1 MTQVLDEFEQLLE
14 ESFAKS
20 NSVADIVEG
29 TVIKKE
35 SEGYLV
41 SVKGAKMEAFLSN
54 KELSSDIEELEIGEV
69 REFYVL
75 KEENNEDSMLLS
87 LKRIAFA
94 QAWAQLN
101 DAKIQGDTILAKVVS
116 TVKGGV
122 LVDVADLKGFI
133 PSSQLRTGTPFE
145 GLVDTKIEVKVLE
158 ADPKKNK
165 LILSQR
171 QAVAEQRDQVV
182 DNVLS
187 SLEEDQIVSGN
198 VVRITDFGAF
208 VDINGIDGLLP
219 ISEISWQRIKHPSDV
234 LTLGDTI
241 EVKII
246 KIDEFEYEIDVG
258 AGEISSPIELVDAN
272 GDELVRTGIH
282 IPAFDNTNCFE
293 QSGNL
298 MVAVANEPSDWKDTY
313 SNYYQ
318 VFEDEHFTGDG
329 TATSFTFQNS
339 EPESITAVTV
349 DDGTGEH
356 IQSSWTYDIETKTLT
371 LASAPAAMAA
381 KKASFEP
388 AGANN
393 SIFFIQITTKLLI
406 ILLDLKYCL
415 SIYKT

>member
-1 MTQVLDEFEQLLE
+1 MTTQTLDEFEQLLE

-20 NSVADIVEG
+20 NNIADIVEG
-29 TVIKKE
+29 TVIKQE
-35 SEGYLV
+35 SEGWLV
-41 SVKGAKMEAFLSN
+41 SVKGAKMEAFLPN
-54 KELSSDIEELEIGEV
+54 KELPEGENLEIGDI
-69 REFYVL
+69 REFYVT
-75 KEENNEDSMLLS
+75 KEENNEDCMQLS
-87 LKRIAFA
+87 LKRIAYA

-101 DAKIQGDTILAKVVS
+101 DAKIQGDTILAKVEK

-122 LVDVADLKGFI
+122 LVDIADLKGFI

-187 SLEEDQIVSGN
+187 TLEEGQIVSGN

-246 KIDEFEYEIDVG
+246 KIDNELKRISLSLKRMGENPWQQIEGQFEEGQTVKGTVNKVTTFG
-258 AGEISSPIELVDAN
+258 AFINIFPGVEALLPVAEMSDESVNPFNLFKV
-272 GDELVRTGIH
+272 GDEVDVLIKKFTPKEHRIALSV
-282 IPAFDNTNCFE
+282 
-293 QSGNL
+293 
-298 MVAVANEPSDWKDTY
+298 KDI
-313 SNYYQ
+313 N
-318 VFEDEHFTGDG
+318 
-329 TATSFTFQNS
+329 
-339 EPESITAVTV
+339 
-349 DDGTGEH
+349 
-356 IQSSWTYDIETKTLT
+356 K
-371 LASAPAAMAA
+371 
-381 KKASFEP
+381 
-388 AGANN
+388 
-393 SIFFIQITTKLLI
+393 
-406 ILLDLKYCL
+406 
-415 SIYKT
+415 

>member
-35 SEGYLV
+35 TEGYLV

-54 KELSSDIEELEIGEV
+54 KELSSDAEELEIGEV

-75 KEENNEDSMLLS
+75 KEENNDDSMLLS

-122 LVDVADLKGFI
+122 LVDIADLKGFI

-187 SLEEDQIVSGN
+187 SLEEEQIVSGN

-246 KIDEFEYEIDVG
+246 KIDQELKRISLSLKRM
-258 AGEISSPIELVDAN
+258 GENPWQQIE
-272 GDELVRTGIH
+272 GQ
-282 IPAFDNTNCFE
+282 F
-293 QSGNL
+293 
-298 MVAVANEPSDWKDTY
+298 
-313 SNYYQ
+313 
-318 VFEDEHFTGDG
+318 
-329 TATSFTFQNS
+329 
-339 EPESITAVTV
+339 
-349 DDGTGEH
+349 
-356 IQSSWTYDIETKTLT
+356 
-371 LASAPAAMAA
+371 
-381 KKASFEP
+381 
-388 AGANN
+388 
-393 SIFFIQITTKLLI
+393 
-406 ILLDLKYCL
+406 
-415 SIYKT
+415 

>member
-1 MTQVLDEFEQLLE
+1 MATQTLDEFEQLLE

-20 NSVADIVEG
+20 NAVADIVEG
-29 TVIKKE
+29 TIIKKE

-41 SVKGAKMEAFLSN
+41 SVKGAKMEAFLPN
-54 KELSSDIEELEIGEV
+54 KELPENEELEIGDI
-69 REFYVL
+69 REFYVT
-75 KEENNEDSMLLS
+75 KEENNEDSMQLS
-87 LKRIAFA
+87 LKRIAYA

-101 DAKIQGDTILAKVVS
+101 DAKIQGDTILAKVEK

-122 LVDVADLKGFI
+122 LVDIADLKGFI
-133 PSSQLRTGTPFE
+133 PSSQLRTGTPFD

-187 SLEEDQIVSGN
+187 SLEEGQIVSGN

-246 KIDEFEYEIDVG
+246 KIDHELKRISLSLKRMGENPWQQIEGQFEEGQVVKGTVNKVTTFG
-258 AGEISSPIELVDAN
+258 AFINIFPGVEALLPVAEMSDENVNPFNLFKV
-272 GDELVRTGIH
+272 GDEVDVLIKKFTPKEHRIALSV
-282 IPAFDNTNCFE
+282 
-293 QSGNL
+293 
-298 MVAVANEPSDWKDTY
+298 KDI
-313 SNYYQ
+313 N
-318 VFEDEHFTGDG
+318 
-329 TATSFTFQNS
+329 
-339 EPESITAVTV
+339 
-349 DDGTGEH
+349 
-356 IQSSWTYDIETKTLT
+356 K
-371 LASAPAAMAA
+371 
-381 KKASFEP
+381 
-388 AGANN
+388 
-393 SIFFIQITTKLLI
+393 
-406 ILLDLKYCL
+406 
-415 SIYKT
+415 

>member
-1 MTQVLDEFEQLLE
+1 MTTQVLDEFEQLLE

-20 NSVADIVEG
+20 NTVADIVEG

-35 SEGYLV
+35 NEGYLV
-41 SVKGAKMEAFLSN
+41 SVKGAKMEAFLPN
-54 KELSSDIEELEIGEV
+54 KELPEGEELEVGDI

-75 KEENNEDSMLLS
+75 KEENNEDSMQLS
-87 LKRIAFA
+87 LKRIAYA

-122 LVDVADLKGFI
+122 LVDIADLKGFI

-187 SLEEDQIVSGN
+187 SLEEGQIVSGN

-234 LTLGDTI
+234 ITLGDTI

-246 KIDEFEYEIDVG
+246 KIDNELKRISLSLKRMGENPWQQIEGQFEEGQTVKGTVNKVTTFG
-258 AGEISSPIELVDAN
+258 AFINIFPGVEALLPVAEMSNESVNPFNLYKV
-272 GDELVRTGIH
+272 GDEVDVLIKKFTPKEHRIALSV
-282 IPAFDNTNCFE
+282 
-293 QSGNL
+293 
-298 MVAVANEPSDWKDTY
+298 KD
-313 SNYYQ
+313 
-318 VFEDEHFTGDG
+318 
-329 TATSFTFQNS
+329 
-339 EPESITAVTV
+339 
-349 DDGTGEH
+349 
-356 IQSSWTYDIETKTLT
+356 IQK
-371 LASAPAAMAA
+371 
-381 KKASFEP
+381 
-388 AGANN
+388 
-393 SIFFIQITTKLLI
+393 
-406 ILLDLKYCL
+406 
-415 SIYKT
+415 

>member
-1 MTQVLDEFEQLLE
+1 MTQVLDEFEMLLE
-14 ESFAKS
+14 ESFSKT
-20 NSVADIVEG
+20 NNVADIVEG

-35 SEGYLV
+35 ADGYLI
-41 SVKGAKMEAFLSN
+41 SVKGAKMEAFMSN
-54 KELSSDIEELEIGEV
+54 KELSSDVESLEIGDV

-75 KEENNEDSMLLS
+75 KEENNDDPMLLS

-122 LVDVADLKGFI
+122 LVDIADLKGFI

-171 QAVAEQRDQVV
+171 QAVAEQRDLVV

-187 SLEEDQIVSGN
+187 SLEEDQVVKGN

-246 KIDEFEYEIDVG
+246 KIDQELKRISLSLKRMGENPWQQIEGQFEEGQVVKGTVNKVTTFG
-258 AGEISSPIELVDAN
+258 AFINIFPGVEALLPVAEMSDENVNPFNLFKV
-272 GDELVRTGIH
+272 GDEVNVLIKKFTPKEHRIALSVKD
-282 IPAFDNTNCFE
+282 IP
-293 QSGNL
+293 
-298 MVAVANEPSDWKDTY
+298 
-313 SNYYQ
+313 
-318 VFEDEHFTGDG
+318 
-329 TATSFTFQNS
+329 
-339 EPESITAVTV
+339 
-349 DDGTGEH
+349 
-356 IQSSWTYDIETKTLT
+356 
-371 LASAPAAMAA
+371 SA
-381 KKASFEP
+381 
-388 AGANN
+388 
-393 SIFFIQITTKLLI
+393 
-406 ILLDLKYCL
+406 
-415 SIYKT
+415 

>member
-1 MTQVLDEFEQLLE
+1 MTTEVKDEFEMLLE

-20 NSVADIVEG
+20 NTVADIVEG

-35 SEGYLV
+35 QDGYLV

-54 KELSSDIEELEIGEV
+54 RELSSDVEELEIGDV

-75 KEENNEDSMLLS
+75 KEENNEDAMQLS

-133 PSSQLRTGTPFE
+133 PSSQLRTGTPFD
-145 GLVDTKIEVKVLE
+145 GLIDQKIEVKVLE

-187 SLEEDQIVSGN
+187 SLEEGQVVKGN

-234 LTLGDTI
+234 ITLGDTI

-246 KIDEFEYEIDVG
+246 KIDTELKRISLSLKRMGENPWQQIEGQFEEGQVVKGTVNKVTTFGAFINIFPGVEALLPVSEMSDENVNPFNMFKVGSEVDVLIKKFTPKEHRI
-258 AGEISSPIELVDAN
+258 ALSV
-272 GDELVRTGIH
+272 
-282 IPAFDNTNCFE
+282 
-293 QSGNL
+293 
-298 MVAVANEPSDWKDTY
+298 KD
-313 SNYYQ
+313 
-318 VFEDEHFTGDG
+318 
-329 TATSFTFQNS
+329 
-339 EPESITAVTV
+339 
-349 DDGTGEH
+349 
-356 IQSSWTYDIETKTLT
+356 IQK
-371 LASAPAAMAA
+371 
-381 KKASFEP
+381 
-388 AGANN
+388 
-393 SIFFIQITTKLLI
+393 
-406 ILLDLKYCL
+406 
-415 SIYKT
+415 

>member
-1 MTQVLDEFEQLLE
+1 MTQVKDEFEMLLE

-20 NSVADIVEG
+20 NTVADIVEG

-35 SEGYLV
+35 QDGYLV

-54 KELSSDIEELEIGEV
+54 RELSSDVDALEIGDV

-75 KEENNEDSMLLS
+75 KEENNDEPMQLS

-145 GLVDTKIEVKVLE
+145 GLIDQKIEVKVLE

-187 SLEEDQIVSGN
+187 SLEEDQVVKGN

-246 KIDEFEYEIDVG
+246 KIDNELKRISLSLKRMGENPWQQIEGQFEEGQVVKGTVNKVTTFGAFINIFPGVEALLPVSEMSDENVNPFNMFKVGSEVDVLIKKFTPKEHRI
-258 AGEISSPIELVDAN
+258 ALSV
-272 GDELVRTGIH
+272 
-282 IPAFDNTNCFE
+282 
-293 QSGNL
+293 
-298 MVAVANEPSDWKDTY
+298 KD
-313 SNYYQ
+313 
-318 VFEDEHFTGDG
+318 
-329 TATSFTFQNS
+329 
-339 EPESITAVTV
+339 I
-349 DDGTGEH
+349 
-356 IQSSWTYDIETKTLT
+356 K
-371 LASAPAAMAA
+371 
-381 KKASFEP
+381 
-388 AGANN
+388 
-393 SIFFIQITTKLLI
+393 
-406 ILLDLKYCL
+406 
-415 SIYKT
+415 

>member
-1 MTQVLDEFEQLLE
+1 MPTLEKTEFEQLLE

-29 TVIKKE
+29 IVIKKE
-35 SEGYLV
+35 QEGYLI
-41 SVKGAKMEAFLSN
+41 SVKGAKMEAYLSN
-54 KELSSDIEELEIGEV
+54 KELSSDVEELEIGDT

-75 KEENNEDSMLLS
+75 KEENNEDAMQLS

-101 DAKIQGDTILAKVVS
+101 DAKLQGDTILAKVVS

-187 SLEEDQIVSGN
+187 SLEEDQIVSGK

-234 LTLGDTI
+234 LNLGDTI

-246 KIDEFEYEIDVG
+246 KIDNELKRISLSLKRMGENPWQQIEGQFEEGQTVKGTVNKVTTFG
-258 AGEISSPIELVDAN
+258 AFINIFPGVEALLPVAEMSDENVNPFNLYKV
-272 GDELVRTGIH
+272 GDEVDVLIKKFTPKEHRIALSV
-282 IPAFDNTNCFE
+282 
-293 QSGNL
+293 
-298 MVAVANEPSDWKDTY
+298 KD
-313 SNYYQ
+313 
-318 VFEDEHFTGDG
+318 
-329 TATSFTFQNS
+329 
-339 EPESITAVTV
+339 I
-349 DDGTGEH
+349 
-356 IQSSWTYDIETKTLT
+356 
-371 LASAPAAMAA
+371 
-381 KKASFEP
+381 KA
-388 AGANN
+388 
-393 SIFFIQITTKLLI
+393 
-406 ILLDLKYCL
+406 
-415 SIYKT
+415 

>member
-1 MTQVLDEFEQLLE
+1 MTTATLDEFEQLLE
-14 ESFAKS
+14 DSLSKQHA
-20 NSVADIVEG
+20 VADIVEG

-35 SEGYLV
+35 SDGYLV
-41 SVKGAKMEAFLSN
+41 SVKGAKMEAVLSN
-54 KELSSDIEELEIGEV
+54 KELSSEETLEVGDV

-75 KEENNEDSMLLS
+75 KEEDNDDAMQLS

-101 DAKIQGDTILAKVVS
+101 DAKLQGDTILAKVVS

-133 PSSQLRTGTPFE
+133 PSSQLRTGVPFD

-182 DNVLS
+182 DNVLN
-187 SLEEDQIVSGN
+187 SLEEDSVVSGT

-246 KIDEFEYEIDVG
+246 KIDMELKRISLSLKRMGENPWQQIEGQFEEGQVVTGTVNKITTFG
-258 AGEISSPIELVDAN
+258 AFINIFPGVEALLPVAEMSEENVNPFNLFKV
-272 GDELVRTGIH
+272 GDEVKVLIKRFTPQEHRIALSIKD
-282 IPAFDNTNCFE
+282 IPAE
-293 QSGNL
+293 
-298 MVAVANEPSDWKDTY
+298 A
-313 SNYYQ
+313 
-318 VFEDEHFTGDG
+318 
-329 TATSFTFQNS
+329 
-339 EPESITAVTV
+339 
-349 DDGTGEH
+349 
-356 IQSSWTYDIETKTLT
+356 
-371 LASAPAAMAA
+371 
-381 KKASFEP
+381 
-388 AGANN
+388 
-393 SIFFIQITTKLLI
+393 
-406 ILLDLKYCL
+406 
-415 SIYKT
+415 

>member
-1 MTQVLDEFEQLLE
+1 MTTEVKDEFEMLLE

-20 NSVADIVEG
+20 NTVADIVEG
-29 TVIKKE
+29 TVIKKGQD
-35 SEGYLV
+35 GYLV

-54 KELSSDIEELEIGEV
+54 RELSSDVEELEIGDV

-75 KEENNEDSMLLS
+75 KEENNEDAMQLS

-133 PSSQLRTGTPFE
+133 PSSQLRTGTPFD
-145 GLVDTKIEVKVLE
+145 GLIDQKIEVKVLE

-187 SLEEDQIVSGN
+187 SLEEGQVVKGN

-234 LTLGDTI
+234 ITLGDTI

-246 KIDEFEYEIDVG
+246 KIDTELKRISLSLKRMGENPWQQIEGQFEEGQIVKGTVNKVTTFGAFINIFPGVEALLPVSEMSDENVNPFNMFKVGSEVDVLIKKFTPKEHRI
-258 AGEISSPIELVDAN
+258 ALSV
-272 GDELVRTGIH
+272 
-282 IPAFDNTNCFE
+282 
-293 QSGNL
+293 
-298 MVAVANEPSDWKDTY
+298 KD
-313 SNYYQ
+313 
-318 VFEDEHFTGDG
+318 
-329 TATSFTFQNS
+329 
-339 EPESITAVTV
+339 
-349 DDGTGEH
+349 
-356 IQSSWTYDIETKTLT
+356 IQK
-371 LASAPAAMAA
+371 
-381 KKASFEP
+381 
-388 AGANN
+388 
-393 SIFFIQITTKLLI
+393 
-406 ILLDLKYCL
+406 
-415 SIYKT
+415 

>member
-1 MTQVLDEFEQLLE
+1 MPTLEKMDEFEQLLE

-29 TVIKKE
+29 TIIKKE
-35 SEGYLV
+35 QEGYLV
-41 SVKGAKMEAFLSN
+41 SVKGAKMEAYLPN
-54 KELSSDIEELEIGEV
+54 KELSNDSEELEIGDI

-75 KEENNEDSMLLS
+75 KEENNEDCMQLS
-87 LKRIAFA
+87 LKRIAYA

-182 DNVLS
+182 DDVLS
-187 SLEEDQIVSGN
+187 SLEEDQVVSGK

-246 KIDEFEYEIDVG
+246 KIDSELKRISLSLKRMGENPWQQIEGQFEEGQTVKGTVNKVTTFG
-258 AGEISSPIELVDAN
+258 AFINIFPGVEALLPVSEMSDENVNPFNLYKV
-272 GDELVRTGIH
+272 GDEVNVLIKKFTPKEHRIALSV
-282 IPAFDNTNCFE
+282 
-293 QSGNL
+293 
-298 MVAVANEPSDWKDTY
+298 KD
-313 SNYYQ
+313 
-318 VFEDEHFTGDG
+318 
-329 TATSFTFQNS
+329 
-339 EPESITAVTV
+339 I
-349 DDGTGEH
+349 
-356 IQSSWTYDIETKTLT
+356 K
-371 LASAPAAMAA
+371 
-381 KKASFEP
+381 
-388 AGANN
+388 
-393 SIFFIQITTKLLI
+393 
-406 ILLDLKYCL
+406 
-415 SIYKT
+415 

>member
-1 MTQVLDEFEQLLE
+1 MTQVLDEFEMLLE

-20 NSVADIVEG
+20 NNVADIVEG

-35 SEGYLV
+35 AEGYLV

-54 KELSSDIEELEIGEV
+54 RELSSDVEELEIGDT

-75 KEENNEDSMLLS
+75 KEENNDDPMQLS

-145 GLVDTKIEVKVLE
+145 GLIDQKIEVKVLE

-187 SLEEDQIVSGN
+187 SLEEDQIVKGN

-208 VDINGIDGLLP
+208 VDINGIDDLLP

-246 KIDEFEYEIDVG
+246 KIDNELKRISLSLKRMGENPWQQIEGQFEEGQIVKGTVNKVTTFGAFINIFPGVEALLPVSEMSDENVNPFNMFKVGSEVDVLIKKFTPKEHRI
-258 AGEISSPIELVDAN
+258 ALSV
-272 GDELVRTGIH
+272 
-282 IPAFDNTNCFE
+282 
-293 QSGNL
+293 
-298 MVAVANEPSDWKDTY
+298 KDI
-313 SNYYQ
+313 N
-318 VFEDEHFTGDG
+318 V
-329 TATSFTFQNS
+329 
-339 EPESITAVTV
+339 
-349 DDGTGEH
+349 
-356 IQSSWTYDIETKTLT
+356 
-371 LASAPAAMAA
+371 
-381 KKASFEP
+381 
-388 AGANN
+388 
-393 SIFFIQITTKLLI
+393 
-406 ILLDLKYCL
+406 
-415 SIYKT
+415 

>member
-1 MTQVLDEFEQLLE
+1 MVTMEKTLDEFEQLLE
-14 ESFAKS
+14 DSLAKQHA
-20 NSVADIVEG
+20 VADIVEG

-35 SEGYLV
+35 NDGYLV
-41 SVKGAKMEAFLSN
+41 SVKGAKMEAFLPE
-54 KELSSDIEELEIGEV
+54 KEVSSEETLEVGDIK
-69 REFYVL
+69 EFYVL
-75 KEENNEDSMLLS
+75 REEDNEDSMMLS

-101 DAKIQGDTILAKVVS
+101 DAKLQGDTILAKVEK

-133 PSSQLRTGTPFE
+133 PSSQLRTGVPFD

-187 SLEEDQIVSGN
+187 SLEEDSVVSGT

-246 KIDEFEYEIDVG
+246 KIDTELKRISLSLKRMGENPWQQIEGQFEEGQVVTGTVNKITTFG
-258 AGEISSPIELVDAN
+258 AFINIFPGVEALLPVAEMSEENVNPFNMFKV
-272 GDELVRTGIH
+272 GDEVKVLIKRFT
-282 IPAFDNTNCFE
+282 P
-293 QSGNL
+293 Q
-298 MVAVANEPSDWKDTY
+298 
-313 SNYYQ
+313 
-318 VFEDEHFTGDG
+318 EHRI
-329 TATSFTFQNS
+329 A
-339 EPESITAVTV
+339 
-349 DDGTGEH
+349 
-356 IQSSWTYDIETKTLT
+356 
-371 LASAPAAMAA
+371 
-381 KKASFEP
+381 
-388 AGANN
+388 
-393 SIFFIQITTKLLI
+393 
-406 ILLDLKYCL
+406 L
-415 SIYKT
+415 SIKDIPSA